1 MSTTQEMD
9 VPGGNFG
16 TSLDNQLLLAKQG
29 IQNFNECVAVAFR
42 SKDAATMASFW
53 TGNARV
59 LPPGEEMLTGR
70 DAVQAFWRRAF
81 DQGAYD
87 VVLETI
93 EIGSLGNDAAYEV
106 GRNVVK
112 VRLANGSSID
122 VPGKSLCI
130 FRREADNVWR
140 ADVDIFNAL
149 PS

>member
-1 MSTTQEMD
+1 MSASQELG
-9 VPGGNFG
+9 VPSRNLE
-16 TSLDNQLLLAKQG
+16 TSFDNRLLLAKQG
-29 IQNFNECVAVAFR
+29 IQNFNESVAAAFR

-53 TGNARV
+53 TENARL

-87 VVLETI
+87 VVLESI
-93 EIGSLGNDAAYEV
+93 EIGPLENDAAYEV
-106 GRNVVK
+106 GRHVVK
-112 VRLANGSSID
+112 VRVTNGSSID

-130 FRREADNVWR
+130 FRREADDVWR

>member
-1 MSTTQEMD
+1 MSATQETD

-16 TSLDNQLLLAKQG
+16 TSLDNQLLLTRQG
-29 IQNFNECVAVAFR
+29 IQNFNESVALAFR
-42 SKDAATMASFW
+42 SKDAVTMASFW
-53 TGNARV
+53 TENARL

-87 VVLETI
+87 VVLESI
-93 EIGSLGNDAAYEV
+93 EIGPMGNDAAYEV